1 MDVAIKGRNIPV
13 TESLE
18 KYARAK
24 VERVSRFFEDGGAS
38 RVEVELLHERN
49 PSISQPEVADATLFI
64 GGTVMKARE
73 ASGDMYASIDLMADK
88 LMRQVR
94 RYRGRQIDR
103 WQGHKGRKA
112 GGAVEVPAAVGD
124 EIFENAEEP
133 AGFESRI
140 VRTKQFQMKPMGPEE
155 AAMNMELLDHDFFV
169 FTSAETGDINVLYRR
184 RDGDLGLI
192 EPAR

>member
-18 KYARAK
+18 KYAREK
-24 VERVSRFFEDGGAS
+24 VERVAKFFDDGSAS

-49 PSISQPEVADATLFI
+49 PSIPQPEVADATLFV

-73 ASGDMYASIDLMADK
+73 ASGDMYASIDLMVDK
-88 LMRQVR
+88 LIRQVR

-103 WQGHKGRKA
+103 WHGQKGRKA
-112 GGAVEVPAAVGD
+112 AGETPGPGSEVVVEDEEAAVG
-124 EIFENAEEP
+124 FEA
-133 AGFESRI
+133 RI
-140 VRTKQFQMKPMGPEE
+140 VRTKQFQMKPMGAEE
-155 AAMNMELLDHDFFV
+155 AAMHMELLDHNFFV

>member
-18 KYARAK
+18 MYAREK
-24 VERVSRFFEDGGAS
+24 VERVAKFFDDGSAS

-49 PSISQPEVADATLFI
+49 PSIPQPEVADATLFV

-88 LMRQVR
+88 LIRQVR

-103 WQGHKGRKA
+103 WQGQKGRKA
-112 GGAVEVPAAVGD
+112 VGETPGVLPEVAEEEEAAVG
-124 EIFENAEEP
+124 FEA
-133 AGFESRI
+133 RI
-140 VRTKQFQMKPMGPEE
+140 VRTKQFQMKPMGAEE
-155 AAMNMELLDHDFFV
+155 AAMHMELLDHNFFV

>member
-18 KYARAK
+18 RYAREK
-24 VERVSRFFEDGGAS
+24 VERVAKFFDDSGAS

-49 PSISQPEVADATLFI
+49 PAIGQPEVADATLFV

-103 WQGHKGRKA
+103 WQGQRGRKA
-112 GGAVEVPAAVGD
+112 GAEVPGPEEIEDEETAVG
-124 EIFENAEEP
+124 FEA
-133 AGFESRI
+133 RI

-155 AAMNMELLDHDFFV
+155 AAMHMELLDHDFFV

-184 RDGDLGLI
+184 RDGDFGLI
-192 EPAR
+192 EPAK

>member
-13 TESLE
+13 TEALE
-18 KYARAK
+18 RYAREK
-24 VERVSRFFEDGGAS
+24 VERVAKFFDDGGDS

-49 PSISQPEVADATLFI
+49 PSIGQPEVADATLFI

-73 ASGDMYASIDLMADK
+73 ASGDMYASIDLMTDK
-88 LMRQVR
+88 LVRQVR

-103 WQGHKGRKA
+103 WHGQKERRA
-112 GGAVEVPAAVGD
+112 AEGAPVPEVEVVEEDEAVQDLG
-124 EIFENAEEP
+124 A
-133 AGFESRI
+133 RI
-140 VRTKQFQMKPMGPEE
+140 VRTKQFQMKPMSAEE
-155 AAMNMELLDHDFFV
+155 AAMHMELLDHDFFV

-184 RDGDLGLI
+184 RDGDFGLI

>member
-13 TESLE
+13 TEALE
-18 KYARAK
+18 QYAREK
-24 VERVSRFFEDGGAS
+24 VERVTKFFDDGDAS

-49 PSISQPEVADATLFI
+49 PSISQPEVADATLFV

-88 LMRQVR
+88 LIRQVR

-103 WQGHKGRKA
+103 WQGQRERKTVGEA
-112 GGAVEVPAAVGD
+112 PGVGD
-124 EIFENAEEP
+124 DIFEGAEAP

>member
-1 MDVAIKGRNIPV
+1 MDVAVKGRNMPV

-18 KYARAK
+18 RYAREK
-24 VERVSRFFEDGGAS
+24 VERVAKFFDDGSAS

-49 PSISQPEVADATLFI
+49 PSIPQPEIADATLFV

-112 GGAVEVPAAVGD
+112 GGEETGPEEEFVED
-124 EIFENAEEP
+124 EEATTDLQ
-133 AGFESRI
+133 ARI
-140 VRTKQFQMKPMGPEE
+140 VRTKQFQMKPMGAEE
-155 AAMNMELLDHDFFV
+155 AAMHMELLDHDFFV

-184 RDGDLGLI
+184 RDGDFGLI
-192 EPAR
+192 EPAK

>member
-18 KYARAK
+18 KYAREK
-24 VERVSRFFEDGGAS
+24 VERVAKFFDDGSAS
-38 RVEVELLHERN
+38 KVEVELLHERN
-49 PSISQPEVADATLFI
+49 PSISQPEIADATLFV

-94 RYRGRQIDR
+94 RYRGRQLDR
-103 WQGHKGRKA
+103 WQGQKGRKA
-112 GGAVEVPAAVGD
+112 AVEAPEAGQEIFEDGGGAV
-124 EIFENAEEP
+124 
-133 AGFESRI
+133 GFEARI
-140 VRTKQFQMKPMGPEE
+140 VRTKQFQMKPMGAEE
-155 AAMNMELLDHDFFV
+155 AAMNLELLDHDFFV

-192 EPAR
+192 EPVR

>member
-13 TESLE
+13 TEALE
-18 KYARAK
+18 RYAREK
-24 VERVSRFFEDGGAS
+24 VERVGKFFDDGSAS

-49 PSISQPEVADATLFI
+49 PAIPQPEVADATLFV

-73 ASGDMYASIDLMADK
+73 ASGDMYASIDLMVDK
-88 LMRQVR
+88 LIRQVQ

-103 WQGHKGRKA
+103 WQGQRGRKA
-112 GGAVEVPAAVGD
+112 AGEAPVPGAELVEDEEATSDLAA
-124 EIFENAEEP
+124 
-133 AGFESRI
+133 RI
-140 VRTKQFQMKPMGPEE
+140 VRTKQFHMKPMGAEE
-155 AAMNMELLDHDFFV
+155 AAMHMELLDHDFFV

-184 RDGDLGLI
+184 RDGDFGLI

>member
-18 KYARAK
+18 KYAREK
-24 VERVSRFFEDGGAS
+24 VERVDKFFDDGSAS

-49 PSISQPEVADATLFI
+49 PSIPQPEVADATLFV

-73 ASGDMYASIDLMADK
+73 SSADMYASIDLMADK
-88 LMRQVR
+88 LERQVR

-103 WQGHKGRKA
+103 WQGQKARKSA
-112 GGAVEVPAAVGD
+112 GDAPGTGD
-124 EIFENAEEP
+124 EVVEGEE
-133 AGFESRI
+133 AATDLGARI
-140 VRTKQFQMKPMGPEE
+140 VRTKQFQMKPMGTEE
-155 AAMNMELLDHDFFV
+155 AAMHMELLDHNFFV